1 MSAGGA
7 EEELEAIIEE
17 VRQALPSVDILAV
30 GSSTSH
36 RVGASAVRSGASNYV
51 SLPAELPAVRSW
63 FHMRAELARQELERT
78 SDGNGRAE
86 GPSFPRLIGSSQGLR
101 DVLERAARIIPVP
114 VPVLI
119 TGETGTGKDLL
130 AQAIHFEGPRASGP
144 FVDVNCAALP
154 ATLLESELFGVE
166 KGAYTDAKAAKAG
179 LFESAHTG
187 TLFLDEIGDLPLDL
201 QAKILK
207 VLEDK
212 RVRRIGSVRVRE
224 LDVRILAATHVDL
237 RQRVRAGTFRQDL
250 FFRLAVLPLHIPPL
264 RARGDDVLVIAEHFL
279 ALYAEQYRRKPP
291 RMTTEF
297 RAALLRHP
305 WPGNVRE
312 LAHAI
317 NRAILL
323 SGDVLE
329 PSVLELD
336 HGFVEPAPGRD
347 SALRLSW
354 PCTMSEAETAIA
366 AAALERTGGN
376 KVRASELL
384 GISRNRLRRLLDDP
398 SVPSADDPAGEPGAE

>member
-1 MSAGGA
+1 
-7 EEELEAIIEE
+7 
-17 VRQALPSVDILAV
+17 
-30 GSSTSH
+30 
-36 RVGASAVRSGASNYV
+36 
-51 SLPAELPAVRSW
+51 
-63 FHMRAELARQELERT
+63 MRAELARQELERT

>member
-7 EEELEAIIEE
+7 EEELEAFIEE
-17 VRQALPSVDILAV
+17 VRQALPAVDILAV

-36 RVGASAVRSGASNYV
+36 RVGASAVRSGASTYV

-63 FHMRAELARQELERT
+63 FHLRGELARQEIGRT
-78 SDGNGRAE
+78 SKGDGRAE
-86 GPSFPRLIGSSQGLR
+86 GPSFSRLIGSSQGLR
-101 DVLERAARIIPVP
+101 DVLERASRIIPVP

-166 KGAYTDAKAAKAG
+166 KGAYTDAKVAKAG

-279 ALYAEQYRRKPP
+279 ALYAEQYQRKPP
-291 RMTTEF
+291 RMTPEF

-336 HGFVEPAPGRD
+336 NGSVEPSPDEDR
-347 SALRLSW
+347 ALRLNW

-384 GISRNRLRRLLDDP
+384 GISRNRLRRLLDEHSAP
-398 SVPSADDPAGEPGAE
+398 PADDPAGNPGPE